1 MAKIQEQVIVIRLS
15 KLVKDSE
22 DQYPELATEEVVA
35 SLEQVTQELVAVG
48 VVVEVA
54 AG

>member
-1 MAKIQEQVIVIRLS
+1 MAKIQEEVIVIRLS
-15 KLVKDSE
+15 KLLKESDN
-22 DQYPELATEEVVA
+22 QPANLATEEVVA
-35 SLEQVTQELVAVG
+35 SLEQVTQELVAAG

>member
-22 DQYPELATEEVVA
+22 DQYTDLATEEVVA
-35 SLEQVTQELVAVG
+35 SLEQVTQELVASG